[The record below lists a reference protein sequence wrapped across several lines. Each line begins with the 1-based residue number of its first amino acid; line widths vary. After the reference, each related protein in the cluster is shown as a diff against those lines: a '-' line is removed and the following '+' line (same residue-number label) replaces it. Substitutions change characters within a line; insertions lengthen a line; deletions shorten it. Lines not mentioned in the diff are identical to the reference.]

1 MNFFRTLSVLIGMLL
16 TLAAIP
22 ALAQTD
28 NEVTFQAPFAFY
40 AGDVAMPAGSYTL
53 TSDDSTK
60 VLFINSE
67 DGSHSALVR
76 YELVDLDAPP
86 SDTEITFNKYGETDF
101 LDAITV
107 KGDESKMRILTSSAE
122 KDAAQAS
129 AVEAHSVS
137 AKVGR

>member
-1 MNFFRTLSVLIGMLL
+1 MKLFRKLSVLIGILL

-60 VLFINSE
+60 VLFINGE
-67 DGSHSALVR
+67 DGSHSALVK
-76 YELVDLDAPP
+76 YELVDLDTPP
-86 SDTEITFNKYGETDF
+86 SATEITFNKYGETDF
-101 LDAITV
+101 LDGITV
-107 KGDESKMRILTSSAE
+107 KGDESKMRILTSRAE

>member
-1 MNFFRTLSVLIGMLL
+1 MKLLQKLGVLLCMLFTLS
-16 TLAAIP
+16 AIP
-22 ALAQTD
+22 AMAQTD

-60 VLFINSE
+60 VLFIHSK
-67 DGSHSALVR
+67 DGSHSALVE
-76 YELVDLDAPP
+76 YELVDLDTPP
-86 SDTEITFNKYGETDF
+86 SETEITFNKYGETDF
-101 LDAITV
+101 LDGITV
-107 KGDESKMRILTSSAE
+107 KGDESKMRILTSRAE

-137 AKVGR
+137 AKGGR